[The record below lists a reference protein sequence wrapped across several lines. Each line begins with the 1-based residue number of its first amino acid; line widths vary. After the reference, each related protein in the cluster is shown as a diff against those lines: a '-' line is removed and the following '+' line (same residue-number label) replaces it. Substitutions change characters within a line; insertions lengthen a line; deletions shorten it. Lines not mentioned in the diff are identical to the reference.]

1 MGKKPD
7 ASDRVALGGL
17 SLTDALSGLL
27 SIPNPDATKPKHEK
41 ANRKKVPPAKKVQW
55 GQQTF
60 RRVQLGRFGPNIYAI
75 AATMVEIQIA
85 DELGGEPKRDS
96 YWDSLGGVLVSSPTY
111 SYKNIK

>member
-41 ANRKKVPPAKKVQW
+41 ANRKKVPPAKKV
-55 GQQTF
+55 
-60 RRVQLGRFGPNIYAI
+60 
-75 AATMVEIQIA
+75 
-85 DELGGEPKRDS
+85 
-96 YWDSLGGVLVSSPTY
+96 
-111 SYKNIK
+111 